1 LRLLHNYHYIG
12 AVVLFCIGF
21 YTVIM
26 RRNII
31 KKLIGLNIMET
42 AVFFFYISLGYLE
55 GGVAPIRVG
64 GADPSNMVNPI
75 PQALI
80 LTGIVVAVSV
90 TALALSMVILLYR
103 QYGTLDVDNLMRDE
117 TREEGEAEPRRE
129 AEGEEVTR

>member
-1 LRLLHNYHYIG
+1 MRLFHNYHY
-12 AVVLFCIGF
+12 AAAMVLFCLGL
-21 YTVIM
+21 YSVIM

-42 AVFFFYISLGYLE
+42 SVFFFLISIGYLE
-55 GGVAPIRVG
+55 GGKAPIHAG
-64 GADPSNMVNPI
+64 GTPASGMVNPL

-103 QYGTLDVDNLMRDE
+103 QYGTLDVDKLMWE
-117 TREEGEAEPRRE
+117 EAE
-129 AEGEEVTR
+129 EE

>member
-55 GGVAPIRVG
+55 GGVAPIRIG
-64 GADPSNMVNPI
+64 GAEPSKMVNPI

-90 TALALSMVILLYR
+90 TALALAMVILLYR

-117 TREEGEAEPRRE
+117 TEEEGEAGPERE
-129 AEGEEVTR
+129 TDAKGVTE

>member
-1 LRLLHNYHYIG
+1 MRLLHNYHYV
-12 AVVLFCIGF
+12 AAMVLFCIGL
-21 YTVIM
+21 YTVIV

-42 AVFFFYISLGYLE
+42 SVFFFYISLGYLDK
-55 GGVAPIRVG
+55 GVAPIGVG
-64 GADPSNMVNPI
+64 NADPARMVNPI

-103 QYGTLDVDNLMRDE
+103 QYGTLDVDRLMRE
-117 TREEGEAEPRRE
+117 EEPGEEGT
-129 AEGEEVTR
+129 EGGGEVAGKGGA

>member
-1 LRLLHNYHYIG
+1 MRLLHNYHYL
-12 AVVLFCIGF
+12 AAMLLFCIGL
-21 YTVIM
+21 YTVIV

-42 AVFFFYISLGYLE
+42 AAFFFYISLGYLDR
-55 GGVAPIRVG
+55 GIAPIRVG
-64 GADPSNMVNPI
+64 GADPGRMVNPI

-103 QYGTLDVDNLMRDE
+103 QYGTLDVDRLMRDE
-117 TREEGEAEPRRE
+117 DMDEAAAEKEGQA
-129 AEGEEVTR
+129 

>member
-1 LRLLHNYHYIG
+1 LSVDNLLHNYHYI
-12 AVVLFCIGF
+12 ASMILFCIGL

-42 AVFFFYISLGYLE
+42 SVFFFLISIGYLDM
-55 GGVAPIRVG
+55 GIAPIHAG
-64 GADPSNMVNPI
+64 GAQPSQMVNPL

-103 QYGTLDVDNLMRDE
+103 QYGTLDVDHLMRE
-117 TREEGEAEPRRE
+117 EAEE
-129 AEGEEVTR
+129 EEEVKG

>member
-1 LRLLHNYHYIG
+1 LLHNYHYV
-12 AVVLFCIGF
+12 AATVLFCIGL
-21 YTVIM
+21 YTVIV

-42 AVFFFYISLGYLE
+42 SVFFFYISLGYLDK
-55 GGVAPIRVG
+55 GIAPIGVG
-64 GADPSNMVNPI
+64 NADPARMVNPI

-103 QYGTLDVDNLMRDE
+103 QYGTLDVDRLMR
-117 TREEGEAEPRRE
+117 EEEPG
-129 AEGEEVTR
+129 AEGTEGGGEVAGKGGA

>member
-1 LRLLHNYHYIG
+1 MSFDNLLHNYHYAG
-12 AVVLFCIGF
+12 AMILFCIGL

-42 AVFFFYISLGYLE
+42 SVFFFLISIGFLE
-55 GGVAPIRVG
+55 GGIAPIYTE
-64 GADPSNMVNPI
+64 GADPSRMVNPL

-90 TALALSMVILLYR
+90 TALALTMVILLYR
-103 QYGTLDVDNLMRDE
+103 QYGTLDVDHLMR
-117 TREEGEAEPRRE
+117 EEIEEE
-129 AEGEEVTR
+129 EVEEEEVTE